1 MENIFIVDIGNNLT
15 QKINKRNNMV
25 ECVCI
30 DDKGRPKEIS
40 INKWVKEGTTYH
52 IIYTVTVL
60 PQKELGVVL
69 SEIELTD
76 KELPYE
82 YFLARRFAFTEENLK
97 KLIELIKD
105 CNDTDFSMDELL
117 KQTQLEETI

>member
-1 MENIFIVDIGNNLT
+1 
-15 QKINKRNNMV
+15 MV

-30 DDKGRPKEIS
+30 DDKNRPKEIPLH
-40 INKWVKEGTTYH
+40 KWVKEGNTYN

-76 KELPYE
+76 NELPYE
-82 YFLARRFAFTEENLK
+82 YFLARRFAFTEENLL

>member
-1 MENIFIVDIGNNLT
+1 
-15 QKINKRNNMV
+15 MV
-25 ECVCI
+25 ECICI
-30 DDKGRPKEIS
+30 DDKNRPKEIP
-40 INKWVKEGTTYH
+40 INKWVKEGNTYH

-76 KELPYE
+76 NELPYE

>member
-1 MENIFIVDIGNNLT
+1 
-15 QKINKRNNMV
+15 MV
-25 ECVCI
+25 ECICI
-30 DDKGRPKEIS
+30 DDKNRPKEIPV
-40 INKWVKEGTTYH
+40 NKWVKEGNTYH

-76 KELPYE
+76 NELPYE